1 MATFRIKKDKDNPYV
16 MVNKRVVLDP
26 RLSYRAKGVLIYL
39 LSRPDDWIV
48 YEREIAKHSTDGPW
62 SVKMA
67 IRELIAAGYITREK
81 LRHQDTGKYQGY
93 QYTVRESPLHPPK
106 TTEMRN
112 TNVGES
118 LPTNTEGTN
127 SAPDPN
133 GLDVLFEI
141 HRQDRK
147 READQLTHWNLL
159 NSIKTDT
166 VAN

>member
-48 YEREIAKHSTDGPW
+48 YEREIATHSIDGPW

-81 LRHQDTGKYQGY
+81 ARHQDTGQYRGY
-93 QYTVRESPLHPPK
+93 QYTVLESPLRQPQ

-118 LPTNTEGTN
+118 LPTNKDSTN
-127 SAPDPN
+127 SEPDQN

-147 READQLTHWNLL
+147 REAEQLTHWNML
-159 NSIKTDT
+159 NSVKTGDKP
-166 VAN
+166 N